1 MTAIII
7 GERRARTRKDT
18 HTRTTRRT
26 TTTRR
31 NQRKRTTIETYDSD
45 VGHAG
50 KLLQLEI
57 GAEN

>member
-7 GERRARTRKDT
+7 RERRARTRKNT
-18 HTRTTRRT
+18 HTRTTRRR

-31 NQRKRTTIETYDSD
+31 KQRNRTTVETYDGD